1 MVDSASDEI
10 ATPAAPRDRLTFTHL
25 VERHK
30 YELHVHCYRML
41 ASVEDAEDMVQEA
54 YLKLWDK
61 RDSLDIR
68 TNPAAYC
75 ISLVRHLCLDQM
87 QTKHYTAQAPLPD
100 DLALPA
106 DGDTGRRLEARD
118 QWMHLRRLI
127 ARLPDTPRRVL
138 WLRDVEECSM
148 EEIGQATGLT
158 EVNIRSILSRTRK
171 KIREQFNRLTGETT

>member
-1 MVDSASDEI
+1 MDAEEFKQRFLPLH
-10 ATPAAPRDRLTFTHL
+10 PAL
-25 VERHK
+25 
-30 YELHVHCYRML
+30 YRAAYALMQN
-41 ASVEDAEDMVQEA
+41 ADDAEDMVQEA

-75 ISLVRHLCLDQM
+75 ISLVRRLCFDQM
-87 QTKHYTAQAPLPD
+87 QTKHYTAQTPLPD
-100 DLALPA
+100 NLALPA
-106 DGDTGRRLEARD
+106 DGDTAQRLEARD

>member
-1 MVDSASDEI
+1 MDAEEFKQRFLPLH
-10 ATPAAPRDRLTFTHL
+10 PAL
-25 VERHK
+25 
-30 YELHVHCYRML
+30 YRAAYALMQN
-41 ASVEDAEDMVQEA
+41 ADDAEDMVQEA

-61 RDSLDIR
+61 RDALDIR

-100 DLALPA
+100 NLALPA